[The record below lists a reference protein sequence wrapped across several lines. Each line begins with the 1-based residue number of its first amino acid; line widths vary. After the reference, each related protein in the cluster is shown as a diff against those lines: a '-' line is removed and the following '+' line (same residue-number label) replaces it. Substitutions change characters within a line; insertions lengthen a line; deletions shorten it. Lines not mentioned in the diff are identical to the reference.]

1 MRNVFGPGRPVST
14 FTSFTLVKESTN
26 KLRRLGAN
34 KHNVCR
40 EGRLQRN
47 AWFLSFRAFIFFFML
62 VFVPF
67 KGSDSVS
74 AIPKSVGTLFR
85 QTGVC
90 CLMVPIW
97 SLRLHAGHT
106 KMIGGGLK
114 VTLRINP
121 LIHLNHSNHSNNPN
135 HLNQLNNLINLKHLN
150 RLTKDVGETEQRK
163 VFRLR

>member
-1 MRNVFGPGRPVST
+1 MFAERGDSNVTPGFSR
-14 FTSFTLVKESTN
+14 FELLYSFLC
-26 KLRRLGAN
+26 L
-34 KHNVCR
+34 
-40 EGRLQRN
+40 
-47 AWFLSFRAFIFFFML
+47 FLF
-62 VFVPF
+62 PF

-106 KMIGGGLK
+106 KMMGGGLK